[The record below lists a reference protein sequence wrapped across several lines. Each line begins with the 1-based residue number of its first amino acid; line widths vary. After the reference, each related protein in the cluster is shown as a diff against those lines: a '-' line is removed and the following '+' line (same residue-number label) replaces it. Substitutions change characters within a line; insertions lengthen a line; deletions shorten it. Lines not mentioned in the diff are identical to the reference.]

1 MVNLTTLAMAQSAD
15 ILRSVV
21 AGDQGAIEVIR
32 IDGSGLPVLFLH
44 ADPGS
49 ANQWIDVMTAV
60 SPRHPVAAYDARGSG
75 ESAPAA
81 NRDYSFAARAVD
93 LGLVA
98 DAVGFDRFVIVAHSG
113 GVAVAMTYCAA
124 HPELVAGL
132 FLIDPPRDPRALSAE
147 DWTATVERLRGPDGE
162 TIFLG
167 FVASIAG
174 SDDAVRA
181 QVLADARR
189 IAPGAR
195 SGTTEAVS
203 HWNPEQAILG
213 IEAPVYLLTT
223 PENSG
228 LAELWN
234 LTKNDHAVSRTT
246 GHWIQLDDPA
256 LVIEELDRFLG
267 RIDDGS

>member
-1 MVNLTTLAMAQSAD
+1 M
-15 ILRSVV
+15 
-21 AGDQGAIEVIR
+21 
-32 IDGSGLPVLFLH
+32 
-44 ADPGS
+44 
-49 ANQWIDVMTAV
+49 
-60 SPRHPVAAYDARGSG
+60 
-75 ESAPAA
+75 
-81 NRDYSFAARAVD
+81 
-93 LGLVA
+93 
-98 DAVGFDRFVIVAHSG
+98 
-113 GVAVAMTYCAA
+113 
-124 HPELVAGL
+124 
-132 FLIDPPRDPRALSAE
+132 
-147 DWTATVERLRGPDGE
+147 
-162 TIFLG
+162 G